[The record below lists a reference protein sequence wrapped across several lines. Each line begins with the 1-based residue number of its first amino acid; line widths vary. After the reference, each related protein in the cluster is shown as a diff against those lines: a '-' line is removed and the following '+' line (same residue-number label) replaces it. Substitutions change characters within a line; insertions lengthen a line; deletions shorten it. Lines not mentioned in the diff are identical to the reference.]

1 MGENHRLNQP
11 LLRLQ
16 EVDAAYGPIRVLS
29 RISMEVNRGEIVAL
43 LGANAAGK
51 STTLK
56 CIMGSVRAARGR
68 IEFDGCDI
76 TSLPTTRIVAAGV
89 GLVPEGRR
97 IFTRMTVEENL
108 RLGAFIRAGEKS
120 VEEDIAK
127 VYSLFPQLAQRRHQ
141 KGGTLSGGEQQ
152 MLAIGRALMTRPKLL
167 CLDEPSMGLSPILVE
182 SVFDIIRDIRAQG
195 TTILIVEQNAEMALE
210 LADRAYVLQ
219 GGEVA
224 LHDTAENL
232 LSNDEM
238 RRAYLG
244 I

>member
-1 MGENHRLNQP
+1 VGENHRLNQP

-29 RISMEVNRGEIVAL
+29 RISMEVNRGEIAAL

>member
-1 MGENHRLNQP
+1 VGENHRLNQP